1 MISRDS
7 LTYSDFID
15 SKAQQGGNAGFDPL
29 WMPEWL
35 YPFQQHLV
43 EWALRKGRSAIFADC
58 GLGKTPMQLVWAENV
73 ARKTNRNVLVLT
85 PLAVSQQLIR
95 EGAKFGIEVGL
106 SRDGKPV
113 GKITALNYERLHKAD
128 ESDYAAV
135 VCDDSPHVKSSAV
148 RVDVRPLRATG
159 EDPGPRRCRSHRV
172 FLLRQ
177 RQRDRSARVSS
188 ATCDTVAVLVGG
200 WPKQGRLP
208 PAIQAALALFSS
220 YAAAACSR
228 HATAE
233 SGRVYETDRFRFSMT
248 WASGSRPEAVEAE
261 RENGRHRNRPAA
273 FSSRDDSVAELVD
286 ADNYPN
292 ARRPIRAKWF
302 RMPSGTRS
310 QWLNSPYPLGVR
322 MCELAGSSPAG
333 VIAVSSFFYVSSG
346 CPLVLDSRKDPEAG
360 PACRVADTRGGEVEG
375 LPHWRVSLG
384 YQAKWATASSA
395 RQRALMRNKNR
406 CPFFFYAAHRENQE
420 T

>member
-1 MISRDS
+1 MTNPNYAAALPTRSPGWEPILRVSSSR
-7 LTYSDFID
+7 
-15 SKAQQGGNAGFDPL
+15 Q
-29 WMPEWL
+29 
-35 YPFQQHLV
+35 
-43 EWALRKGRSAIFADC
+43 
-58 GLGKTPMQLVWAENV
+58 V
-73 ARKTNRNVLVLT
+73 AR
-85 PLAVSQQLIR
+85 
-95 EGAKFGIEVGL
+95 
-106 SRDGKPV
+106 
-113 GKITALNYERLHKAD
+113 
-128 ESDYAAV
+128 
-135 VCDDSPHVKSSAV
+135 
-148 RVDVRPLRATG
+148 RPLGWVAA
-159 EDPGPRRCRSHRV
+159 
-172 FLLRQ
+172 FLLQRQ

-322 MCELAGSSPAG
+322 MCELAGSIPAG
-333 VIAVSSFFYVSSG
+333 VIACFFRP
-346 CPLVLDSRKDPEAG
+346 CRSRLYQEGRRPGEF
-360 PACRVADTRGGEVEG
+360 GGAFLFSTKG
-375 LPHWRVSLG
+375 SDR
-384 YQAKWATASSA
+384 
-395 RQRALMRNKNR
+395 
-406 CPFFFYAAHRENQE
+406 
-420 T
+420 